1 MSDETQTGAHSAAD
15 LKAMFTEL
23 LDGAKRDIFAQVKDS
38 IDHVYAVLKVWMTPL
53 LRLFNSRQSIIQHT
67 A

>member
-1 MSDETQTGAHSAAD
+1 MSDETQTGAPSAAD
-15 LKAMFTEL
+15 LKAMFIEL

-38 IDHVYAVLKVWMTPL
+38 IDHVYVVLKVWMTPL
-53 LRLFNSRQSIIQHT
+53 LRLFNPTQSIIQHT